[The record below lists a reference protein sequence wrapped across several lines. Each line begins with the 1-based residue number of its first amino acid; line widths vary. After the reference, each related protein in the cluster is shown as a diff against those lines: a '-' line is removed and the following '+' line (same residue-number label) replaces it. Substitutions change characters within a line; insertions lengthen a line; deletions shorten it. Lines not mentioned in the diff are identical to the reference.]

1 MTGPGKGGVLTAL
14 ALPVALS
21 GCAGEPTSSSSAADP
36 SASSPSNPPLDSDGA
51 VLVPRPTAPPGPLP
65 IPTTPMGRDLTI
77 TYFFMVDDDMTEDLH
92 DVATLGGRQ
101 KAIGGG
107 LSYGEAVLEL
117 GLAICAGASLS
128 ARVRRM
134 TPAPRTTCSGSRST
148 RTGRA
153 TDSSTSLSTR

>member
-1 MTGPGKGGVLTAL
+1 MTVPGKGGVLTAL

-77 TYFFMVDDDMTEDLH
+77 TDFFMVDDDMTEDLH
-92 DVATLGGRQ
+92 DVATLGGQ
-101 KAIGGG
+101 TEGD
-107 LSYGEAVLEL
+107 
-117 GLAICAGASLS
+117 
-128 ARVRRM
+128 RR
-134 TPAPRTTCSGSRST
+134 
-148 RTGRA
+148 RA
-153 TDSSTSLSTR
+153 LLR